1 MFNTQV
7 ALAAFSLSLSQ
18 IVGIGPQNA
27 FVIRQGI
34 GHSHVLPIVLI
45 CIVCDLLLIA
55 AGVFGMGS
63 MVLSIPGFLPL
74 VTWTGAAF
82 ILWLGIKA
90 FRSACK
96 PATLRTE
103 GGSVRDRDE
112 VIRTL
117 LAVTLLNPYVWL
129 DTVILIGS
137 LSAAYG
143 TEARLSFLAG
153 SSTAS
158 VLWFVAIGVFSMKLA
173 PLFRQERSWRV
184 LDVMVGVL
192 MVMTAASLIQQH
204 GLQYL

>member
-1 MFNTQV
+1 MFNAQV
-7 ALAAFSLSLSQ
+7 ALAAFSLSLGQ

-45 CIVCDLLLIA
+45 CIACDLLLIA

-63 MVLSIPGFLPL
+63 VVQSIPGFLPL
-74 VTWTGAAF
+74 VTWSGAAF

-90 FRSACK
+90 FRSACS
-96 PATLRTE
+96 PSALRAE
-103 GGSVRDRDE
+103 GDSVRDRGQ

-153 SSTAS
+153 STTAS

-184 LDVMVGVL
+184 LDVVVGGL
-192 MVMTAASLIQQH
+192 MLLTAATLIQQH
-204 GLQYL
+204 GLKYL